1 MTVIV
6 AVVAAVVFVA
16 AMFAATIV
24 AVDPMMS
31 VLGPM
36 AGLPNHFEVIFPET
50 RAMIVEWPVT
60 QFDPNSFRLNG
71 GPESNARDGN
81 RHEEQYFLDHTFDSF
96 REGRKDGSID
106 SDFSVGKSDGGQKKK
121 TLLRRLR
128 RTGSRTLNAQ
138 PIRLRSGQAADRPI
152 SNEEKTEGRPNG
164 GVEL

>member
-1 MTVIV
+1 VAVIV
-6 AVVAAVVFVA
+6 AVVAAVLFVA

-31 VLGPM
+31 VLRPM
-36 AGLPNHFEVIFPET
+36 AGLPNHFEVVIPVT
-50 RAMIVEWPVT
+50 RAMTVEWPVT
-60 QFDPNSFRLNG
+60 QFDAEFRPLQS

-121 TLLRRLR
+121 ILLRRLR
-128 RTGSRTLNAQ
+128 RAGSLMPNPFDSAQGRLLNAQ
-138 PIRLRSGQAADRPI
+138 YRTG
-152 SNEEKTEGRPNG
+152 EKTEGRPN
-164 GVEL
+164 